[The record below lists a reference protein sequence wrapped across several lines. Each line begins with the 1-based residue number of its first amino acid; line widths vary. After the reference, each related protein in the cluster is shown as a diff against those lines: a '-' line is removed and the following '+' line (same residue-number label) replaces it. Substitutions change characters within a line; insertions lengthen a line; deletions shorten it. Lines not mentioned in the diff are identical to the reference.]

1 MNPSSAQLLGWMPAL
16 TAFCLP
22 VHPRLSAITLAVWSI
37 VAAIHILSIAFSNK
51 KSFERRALDPF
62 VKWLAAGSMACYCA
76 MCLGMLWT
84 ENAAEG
90 WFALEVKFSFFL
102 LPLLFWQSN
111 AMLDEHWKYRAV
123 QSFQGG
129 VLAFLAWRFFQAFW
143 WQDIALLRYDGFAGP
158 FHPSY
163 IALYLTTGIVL
174 SSRSDRKGRA
184 LMVVGGLAIGLLA
197 SKAGWGV
204 GLLVMAIEI
213 IRRFKSAVKDARLLM
228 ASGVLLLL
236 GAAWADGGR
245 MQEFQHYLG
254 SREQGVSDAKATS
267 PALNSS
273 ATIPELKTGSTGGR
287 MQAWKASMELLSHHP
302 FGVGTGDVAS
312 SLAIIYERDGSR
324 YAKNKNMNPHS
335 VWLQIGVRLGWLAM
349 TGLFLG
355 FVLLGWKAVQ
365 VGRWQLA
372 IWTAAV
378 ILNGT
383 VESLFELQ
391 QGVVAILF
399 LGFLLSSISP
409 REWNKTKPSSG
420 RLSAEVN

>member
-1 MNPSSAQLLGWMPAL
+1 MNPSSTQLLGWMPAL

-22 VHPRLSAITLAVWSI
+22 VHPRLSATTLVIWSI
-37 VAAIHILSIAFSNK
+37 VAGIHALSIAFRNDES
-51 KSFERRALDPF
+51 SQRRALDPF
-62 VKWLAAGSMACYCA
+62 VKGLAVGSMVCYCA

-84 ENAAEG
+84 ENVAEG
-90 WFALEVKFSFFL
+90 WFALEVKFSFLL

-111 AMLDEHWKYRAV
+111 AMLDERWKYRAV
-123 QSFQGG
+123 QSFEWGL
-129 VLAFLAWRFFQAFW
+129 LAYLAWRFFQAFW
-143 WQDIALLRYDGFAGP
+143 WQDISLMRYDGFAGP

-163 IALYLTTGIVL
+163 IALYLTSGILL
-174 SSRSDRKGRA
+174 SSCSDFKGRA
-184 LMVVGGLAIGLLA
+184 LVVVGGLAIGLLA

-204 GLLVMAIEI
+204 GLLVIVIETF
-213 IRRFKSAVKDARLLM
+213 RRFKPAVKEARLLM

-236 GAAWADGGR
+236 GAAWADAGR
-245 MQEFQHYLG
+245 MQEFQHYVAN
-254 SREQGVSDAKATS
+254 RQQVVSDTKASS
-267 PALNSS
+267 PQANVIQ
-273 ATIPELKTGSTGGR
+273 TNPDRKTGSTGGR

-312 SLAIIYERDGSR
+312 SLATIYERDGSL

-335 VWLQIGVRLGWLAM
+335 IWLQIGVRLGWLAL

-355 FVLLGWKAVQ
+355 FVLLGWKAIQ

-372 IWTAAV
+372 IWTVAV
-378 ILNGT
+378 IMNGT

-399 LGFLLSSISP
+399 LGLLLTSMAP
-409 REWNKTKPSSG
+409 KEWIRSKP
-420 RLSAEVN
+420 